1 MGVRAPLPHGAAA
14 KGPPECEIAAPWG
27 PWQREIQSVKLRR
40 LPWGSRLL
48 CLSWGG
54 SSLGRRRANAQ
65 ALPLPACAT
74 HPQTTPL
81 LQNTLPKSPQPLA
94 CPSRAAPCARRH
106 GPQPDGVTSSA
117 FTLPQP
123 TAPNLG
129 HVPNAHPSS
138 LAGEKPPQHPPVP
151 TAGFPVPRSLQDPIP
166 GPQIRLGWKIQKR
179 TGGEKSA
186 GVLRFPL

>member
-40 LPWGSRLL
+40 LPWGSRSL

-54 SSLGRRRANAQ
+54 SSPGRRRANAQ
-65 ALPLPACAT
+65 ALPLPARAT

-94 CPSRAAPCARRH
+94 CPSRAAPCARQR

-123 TAPNLG
+123 TAPNPGMSPTHTLPRWLAKSPLSILQCLQQAFLCPDLYKTPSQG
-129 HVPNAHPSS
+129 HRSGLDGKSRKRPE
-138 LAGEKPPQHPPVP
+138 EKRVQ
-151 TAGFPVPRSLQDPIP
+151 GC
-166 GPQIRLGWKIQKR
+166 
-179 TGGEKSA
+179 
-186 GVLRFPL
+186 